1 MKNVSFTPKDN
12 PSGALYLP
20 VSVWSV
26 SFSRFYIYIHTHTH
40 THTSVCLC
48 MCVHVRVCLCM
59 CVCVFDPGISL
70 HCHSVNFTFPS
81 SVLFLFPEPLVF
93 FFLDLLDYNIQW
105 WNITSSNSLRENIQQ
120 FQGWLSL
127 WLSDILKK
135 TGVSIF
141 LLRCLHPVGS
151 VSWSQD
157 GCSSSKHFLYTQQA
171 AQRRRRWRICTYAFL
186 FIWEHDL
193 SQKPVQYSALQ
204 SQQASIGSHAYTLSL
219 VTG

>member
-1 MKNVSFTPKDN
+1 MLYVFLSFFFFKCIFHSFKLLTVSSSLGIVKNVSFTPKDN

-120 FQGWLSL
+120 EHALDLCIYDHGFISPTNKFKAW
-127 WLSDILKK
+127 SDIY
-135 TGVSIF
+135 F
-141 LLRCLHPVGS
+141 
-151 VSWSQD
+151 
-157 GCSSSKHFLYTQQA
+157 
-171 AQRRRRWRICTYAFL
+171 
-186 FIWEHDL
+186 
-193 SQKPVQYSALQ
+193 
-204 SQQASIGSHAYTLSL
+204 
-219 VTG
+219 